1 MVRRILYIIDEALL
15 TVKRHKGLTSVS
27 IVIMSLS
34 LLMLAVF
41 LLATDNVLKLVSEAQ
56 NEMKMYVYIDDG
68 LSQNEAQSLYQK
80 ILQES
85 EVSEVQFVSKDEAM
99 EEFREQLGDDSDLV
113 GTLRANP
120 LPNSFLVT
128 PKEEFKT
135 RDAMVALAG
144 RIEPLP
150 GVEEVRYGRE
160 FLDKFASVLK
170 ALYFVNGVVGFIV
183 ILSALFII
191 SNAVRLTVISRR
203 KTIEI
208 LKLVGAT
215 NSYIVAP
222 FIIEGA
228 FQAGV
233 AAVLS
238 LALLW
243 GVTVASRNVLPDL
256 NFFSAEK
263 SAVYLLTCVVIGSIG
278 SFLALRRM
286 LKMR

>member
-1 MVRRILYIIDEALL
+1 MLRRIFYIIDEALL
-15 TVKRHKGLTSVS
+15 TVKRHKGLTSIS

-41 LLATDNVLKLVSEAQ
+41 LLATDNVLKLVGEAQ
-56 NEMKMYVYIDDG
+56 NEMKMYVYLKDG
-68 LSQNEAQSLYQK
+68 VSTNDAEALYQK
-80 ILQES
+80 ILQEP
-85 EVSEVQFVSKDEAM
+85 EVSEVQFVSKEEAM
-99 EEFREQLGDDSDLV
+99 EDFRKQLGDDSDLL
-113 GTLRANP
+113 GTLRSNP
-120 LPNSFLVT
+120 LPNSFSVT

-135 RDAMVALAG
+135 RDAMVTLAG
-144 RIEPLP
+144 RIEPLA
-150 GVEEVRYGRE
+150 GVEDVKYGRE
-160 FLDKFASVLK
+160 FLDRFASVLK
-170 ALYFVNGVVGFIV
+170 VLYFVNGVVGFIV

-233 AAVLS
+233 AAFLS
-238 LALLW
+238 LGLLW
-243 GVTVASRNVLPDL
+243 GVAVLSRRVIPDL
-256 NFFSAEK
+256 NFFSTEK

-278 SFLALRRM
+278 SFFALRRM